1 MPPIAMTPAQLLEHW
16 LGHRRLTRRTIEAF
30 PEAALFEHHA
40 PGMRTF
46 AAMVAEL
53 NTFLVPTLLGAIS
66 GAWQWPTGTRREASS
81 KDALLRAFDGVS
93 GDLERLLPSIPETRF
108 LEIDEPLPG
117 RREPVI
123 ASLLYFIDNE
133 VHHRAQGYVY
143 LRQLG
148 IEPPPFYRR

>member
-1 MPPIAMTPAQLLEHW
+1 MPTIALTPAQLLEHW
-16 LGHRRLTRRTIEAF
+16 LGHRRLTRRTIEVF
-30 PEAALFEHHA
+30 PEPALFAHHA

-46 AAMVAEL
+46 ADMVAEL

-66 GAWQWPTGTRREASS
+66 GAWHWPTGTRRDATT
-81 KDALLRAFDGVS
+81 KDDLLRAFDGVS
-93 GDLERLLPSIPETRF
+93 GELERLLPSIPETRF

-148 IEPPPFYRR
+148 LEPPPFYRR

>member
-1 MPPIAMTPAQLLEHW
+1 MHPTALTTDVLLAHW

-30 PEAALFEHHA
+30 PEEALFTYHA

-53 NTFLVPTLLGAIS
+53 NTFLVPTLEGACT
-66 GAWQWPTGTRREASS
+66 GAWAWPRGTRQDWGTKR
-81 KDALLRAFDGVS
+81 ALLTSFDE
-93 GDLERLLPSIPETRF
+93 DTATLERLLPAIPQTRF
-108 LEIDEPLPG
+108 LDLDEPLPG

-123 ASLLYFIDNE
+123 ASLLYFLDNE
-133 VHHRAQGYVY
+133 IHHRAQGFVY

-148 IEPPPFYRR
+148 VEPPAFHRR